1 MLTLFPRPLQ
11 PDSVRTSSV
20 GRSHDA
26 PRLEVGMKPAV
37 YGALIAVALL
47 GLSGCVD
54 DSEKFT
60 LGEPSLKIL
69 ATGGCGF
76 SPRAGG

>member
-1 MLTLFPRPLQ
+1 
-11 PDSVRTSSV
+11 
-20 GRSHDA
+20 
-26 PRLEVGMKPAV
+26 MKPAV

-76 SPRAGG
+76 NSAPVLEDNSGAVTVTVTGADPRTPTGHLRTARPFA